1 MGGDVVSITGG
12 VGMVV
17 ASRLEPCRRRGSE
30 YGKGENGCSIPIGT
44 MSEKRRRVQQGRM
57 SKAGKPC
64 PPIAEKISDS
74 PREEDA

>member
-44 MSEKRRRVQQGRM
+44 MSEKRRRVQ
-57 SKAGKPC
+57 
-64 PPIAEKISDS
+64 
-74 PREEDA
+74 